1 MVSFKPDDKSVM
13 TYVAYYWKAFQQY
26 AQAEVAARR
35 VGNMV
40 GRERA
45 LDEKRM
51 NFVRARAVPS
61 TT

>member
-1 MVSFKPDDKSVM
+1 VAEQEFGICKLLDAEDMVSFKPDDKSVM

-40 GRERA
+40 ARER
-45 LDEKRM
+45 
-51 NFVRARAVPS
+51 
-61 TT
+61 